1 MFPKE
6 FLVEA
11 TVKKLPPLNA
21 MKAFEVAARNGSFTH
36 AADELGVS
44 SAAVS
49 QQVRN
54 LEAYFG
60 KQLFI
65 RNGNRI
71 TMTDAA
77 MRFIRRPLAH

>member
-1 MFPKE
+1 MFPKG
-6 FLVEA
+6 FLAEA
-11 TVKKLPPLNA
+11 AVKKLPPLNA

-54 LEAYFG
+54 LEA
-60 KQLFI
+60 
-65 RNGNRI
+65 
-71 TMTDAA
+71 
-77 MRFIRRPLAH
+77 